1 MVNQW
6 GPADQGSPFGTPE
19 VRPEPPPVFGASPF
33 GASPFGV
40 PPQPAWGQQPV
51 PGYPPPPP
59 PPRRTG
65 KTIGI
70 VVAAIVAVIALA
82 IGGVVVWQFRSGGS
96 SDTDMTAG
104 LAEVASGEVRP
115 PADVEPP
122 SLSAAPTTAR
132 WTYSPGS
139 DSPYMQ
145 VLGGDSKT
153 VIVMVKDSIVG
164 LDAASGSQV
173 WQQPWPES
181 NGAYPY
187 CVVGTSG
194 ETAVCDGGSKTAV
207 ILDMKTGST
216 KSTVSDQ
223 ESAYAYGGAG
233 LLAVVD
239 NTHGITVLDD
249 SGQQLWKKSM
259 TGTVVPFLDQ
269 GIVAAQAPT
278 GTQFYDAK
286 TGDDVFSIGFVD
298 DLIATSRGI
307 AVAVRGSSID
317 VEPGRFPKQR
327 IDFYSFTGK
336 KAWSIPED
344 QHYRLPKTS
353 STGRFDLARSV
364 RNGTSGVALP
374 VVYSE
379 DRGEI
384 AGVDDATGEILWS
397 QQVPLVP
404 HTLPGL
410 AGIGELCLVGIP
422 TDEQGHGKI
431 RARKCTDGTGALIA
445 APEETSNYN
454 LVVADGDQTV
464 IGGGEPATAYDALT
478 GQQSWQWG
486 EPDIGATVTWV
497 GDGLYGYARG
507 TVSRLA

>member
-1 MVNQW
+1 
-6 GPADQGSPFGTPE
+6 
-19 VRPEPPPVFGASPF
+19 
-33 GASPFGV
+33 
-40 PPQPAWGQQPV
+40 
-51 PGYPPPPP
+51 
-59 PPRRTG
+59 
-65 KTIGI
+65 
-70 VVAAIVAVIALA
+70 
-82 IGGVVVWQFRSGGS
+82 
-96 SDTDMTAG
+96 
-104 LAEVASGEVRP
+104 
-115 PADVEPP
+115 
-122 SLSAAPTTAR
+122 
-132 WTYSPGS
+132 
-139 DSPYMQ
+139 MQ

-379 DRGEI
+379 DRARSPASTTPQVRSSGHSRCRWCRTPCRALPES
-384 AGVDDATGEILWS
+384 ASCAWS
-397 QQVPLVP
+397 GSRPMN
-404 HTLPGL
+404 
-410 AGIGELCLVGIP
+410 
-422 TDEQGHGKI
+422 
-431 RARKCTDGTGALIA
+431 RARQDTREEVHRRNRRAHRG
-445 APEETSNYN
+445 PEETSNYN

-464 IGGGEPATAYDALT
+464 IGGGQPATAYDAST
-478 GQQSWQWG
+478 GQQLWQWG

-497 GDGLYGYARG
+497 GDGLYGYVRG

>member
-1 MVNQW
+1 M
-6 GPADQGSPFGTPE
+6 
-19 VRPEPPPVFGASPF
+19 
-33 GASPFGV
+33 
-40 PPQPAWGQQPV
+40 
-51 PGYPPPPP
+51 
-59 PPRRTG
+59 
-65 KTIGI
+65 
-70 VVAAIVAVIALA
+70 IALA
-82 IGGVVVWQFRSGGS
+82 IGGVVVWQFRSGDS

-207 ILDMKTGST
+207 ILDMKTGTT

-259 TGTVVPFLDQ
+259 TGTVMPFLDQ
-269 GIVAAQAPT
+269 GIIAAQAPT

-379 DRGEI
+379 DRSEI

-464 IGGGEPATAYDALT
+464 IGGGQPATAYDAST
-478 GQQSWQWG
+478 GQQLWQWG

-497 GDGLYGYARG
+497 GDCLYGYVRG